1 MTLIQRQ
8 FSGRFLD
15 DFPATAGLLLVI
27 VAVFILE
34 VILHQKLPD
43 HDLRQLLDFS
53 GIDGKVLGVLGG
65 CKLSEVQRGEVWRV
79 VASIFLHA
87 GLMHLILNGIALAD
101 LGRVCEPL
109 LGTERFLTVYV
120 SSGLL
125 GNGASLAYRYY
136 SHQDFG
142 SVGAS
147 GAIMGLMGLLFGFS
161 LRHRDRELRDQLIHS
176 MVYMVIMS
184 ITLSNIMDHGAHLGG
199 FLTGMAFGFFTPRYT
214 SSESARRWRVPCW
227 IAIAIGAAGLGCS
240 FWNQFRLMGQ

>member
-1 MTLIQRQ
+1 MIQRQ

-43 HDLRQLLDFS
+43 HDLNQILSFA
-53 GIDGKVLGVLGG
+53 GIDGKVLRVLGS
-65 CKLSEVQRGEVWRV
+65 CSLSEVQQGEIWRV
-79 VASIFLHA
+79 VASIFLHG
-87 GLMHLILNGIALAD
+87 GLIHLILNGIALAD
-101 LGRVCEPL
+101 MGRVCEPI

-120 SSGLL
+120 ASGLL
-125 GNGASLAYRYY
+125 GNGASLGYKYY
-136 SHQDFG
+136 SHQAMVG

-147 GAIMGLMGLLFGFS
+147 GALMGLMGLLFGFS
-161 LRHRDRELRDQLIHS
+161 LRHRDRELRDQLLHS
-176 MVYMVIMS
+176 IVYMAIMS
-184 ITLSNIMDHGAHLGG
+184 ITLSGIMDHGGHIGG

-214 SSESARRWRVPCW
+214 SSEAARRWRIPCW
-227 IAIAIGAAGLGCS
+227 IAIAIGAAGLGFS